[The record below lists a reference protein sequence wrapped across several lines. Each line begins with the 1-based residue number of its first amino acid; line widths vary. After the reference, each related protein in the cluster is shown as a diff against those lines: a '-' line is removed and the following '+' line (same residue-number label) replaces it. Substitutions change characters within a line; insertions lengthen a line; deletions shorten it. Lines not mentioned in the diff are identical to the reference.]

1 MYQFKFLITVYEGTG
16 FFAHLPTAN
25 IVSCFN
31 LCMLLST
38 KGYLMFLCISLV
50 ISKVKYS
57 FGCSLASTVSF
68 VNRPRYGSVFCH
80 VFIST
85 CHSSLFIVSHV
96 FFYIIGVILRKKK
109 NIATLH
115 LFTIIPFREFFS
127 QMYSK
132 SFKAQPKCSFLHEVF
147 HDFI

>member
-1 MYQFKFLITVYEGTG
+1 MYQFKFLITVYEDTG
-16 FFAHLPTAN
+16 FFAHLPTAS

-31 LCMLLST
+31 LCMLLSA

-68 VNRPRYGSVFCH
+68 VNRPRYRSVFCH

-85 CHSSLFIVSHV
+85 CHSSLFIISHV

-109 NIATLH
+109 SPEKLFNIAISREMQIKTTMRYHFTLVKMAISKKS
-115 LFTIIPFREFFS
+115 TIIN
-127 QMYSK
+127 
-132 SFKAQPKCSFLHEVF
+132 AG
-147 HDFI
+147 